1 MMKLR
6 ARQVDATRV
15 ETATLAA
22 KIRKLA
28 MYAQQLAETGI
39 KGEGHVNAFRV
50 ETAKMKVR

>member
-39 KGEGHVNAFRV
+39 NKAQGRTLSE
-50 ETAKMKVR
+50 